1 MAGKTKDMSQI
12 KQILLLK
19 KQNVSN
25 RKIAGIVGMNKE
37 TVNNYVNKAKADTLS
52 LDELL
57 ALEDAVLEHR
67 MKGGNAAYTDSR
79 FEKFKEMLPYLESEM
94 KRKHVTLQLL
104 WEEYRRDNPGGYSL
118 TQFRYH
124 YRQNVTA
131 KEDNSLYCAQ
141 SKITLNIVGLLQKYT
156 ILFSY
161 IKLKVYF
168 CSKFT

>member
-67 MKGGNAAYTDSR
+67 MKGGNAA
-79 FEKFKEMLPYLESEM
+79 
-94 KRKHVTLQLL
+94 
-104 WEEYRRDNPGGYSL
+104 
-118 TQFRYH
+118 
-124 YRQNVTA
+124 
-131 KEDNSLYCAQ
+131 
-141 SKITLNIVGLLQKYT
+141 
-156 ILFSY
+156 
-161 IKLKVYF
+161 
-168 CSKFT
+168 

>member
-104 WEEYRRDNPGGYSL
+104 WEEYRRDTLCIPADTRSPIPVIPVHSVGNLQYMW
-118 TQFRYH
+118 
-124 YRQNVTA
+124 
-131 KEDNSLYCAQ
+131 Q
-141 SKITLNIVGLLQKYT
+141 S
-156 ILFSY
+156 
-161 IKLKVYF
+161 
-168 CSKFT
+168 

>member
-1 MAGKTKDMSQI
+1 MAGKTKEMSQI

-67 MKGGNAAYTDSR
+67 MKGGNAAYTDAR
-79 FEKFKEMLPYLESEM
+79 FEKFKEMLPYLETEM
-94 KRKHVTLQLL
+94 KRNHL
-104 WEEYRRDNPGGYSL
+104 
-118 TQFRYH
+118 
-124 YRQNVTA
+124 
-131 KEDNSLYCAQ
+131 
-141 SKITLNIVGLLQKYT
+141 I
-156 ILFSY
+156 
-161 IKLKVYF
+161 
-168 CSKFT
+168 

>member
-1 MAGKTKDMSQI
+1 
-12 KQILLLK
+12 
-19 KQNVSN
+19 
-25 RKIAGIVGMNKE
+25 MNKE

-104 WEEYRRDNPGGYSL
+104 WEEYRRDNPRSEE
-118 TQFRYH
+118 QPR
-124 YRQNVTA
+124 R
-131 KEDNSLYCAQ
+131 
-141 SKITLNIVGLLQKYT
+141 LQPHAVP
-156 ILFSY
+156 LP
-161 IKLKVYF
+161 LPPERHG
-168 CSKFT
+168 

>member
-19 KQNVSN
+19 KQNLSN

-37 TVNNYVNKAKADTLS
+37 TVNNYVNKAKSDTLS

-57 ALEDAVLEHR
+57 ALEDPVLEHR

-94 KRKHVTLQLL
+94 RRKHVALQLL
-104 WEEYRRDNPGGYSL
+104 WEKSTAGTTPAATASRSSATTTARTSRSRRTTVSRP
-118 TQFRYH
+118 F
-124 YRQNVTA
+124 
-131 KEDNSLYCAQ
+131 
-141 SKITLNIVGLLQKYT
+141 SKT
-156 ILFSY
+156 
-161 IKLKVYF
+161 
-168 CSKFT
+168 CM

>member
-37 TVNNYVNKAKADTLS
+37 TVNNYVNKAKSDTLS

-57 ALEDAVLEHR
+57 ALEDPVLEHR

-104 WEEYRRDNPGGYSL
+104 CQGGQPSVDHSQRLVCRRRTDFP
-118 TQFRYH
+118 R
-124 YRQNVTA
+124 
-131 KEDNSLYCAQ
+131 
-141 SKITLNIVGLLQKYT
+141 
-156 ILFSY
+156 LFGRHHE
-161 IKLKVYF
+161 L
-168 CSKFT
+168 CEP